1 MRKLDMLAL
10 FRVWLSSVMKSL
22 MAKYGLTVS
31 KLRPTNSPSSTTS
44 RALGS
49 IDEVSAILNGT
60 ALSPAVDDEGRRGN
74 RRQGTHNVGVVGADE
89 TCDCFAVG

>member
-1 MRKLDMLAL
+1 MLAL
-10 FRVWLSSVMKSL
+10 FRVWFVFGHEVVDGQVMASLSPNYL
-22 MAKYGLTVS
+22 
-31 KLRPTNSPSSTTS
+31 PTNSPSSTTS